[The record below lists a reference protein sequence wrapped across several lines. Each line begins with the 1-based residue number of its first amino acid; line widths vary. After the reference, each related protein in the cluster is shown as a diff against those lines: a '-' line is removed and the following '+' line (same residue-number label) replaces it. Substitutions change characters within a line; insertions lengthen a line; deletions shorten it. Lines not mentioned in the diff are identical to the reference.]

1 MHFLFNVRADT
12 AMFLLECA
20 RLTVSDTSNIT
31 KQSVQNCTKTVYFA
45 AWSCKRVFAI
55 TLF

>member
-1 MHFLFNVRADT
+1 MHFLFNIRADT

-45 AWSCKRVFAI
+45 A
-55 TLF
+55 